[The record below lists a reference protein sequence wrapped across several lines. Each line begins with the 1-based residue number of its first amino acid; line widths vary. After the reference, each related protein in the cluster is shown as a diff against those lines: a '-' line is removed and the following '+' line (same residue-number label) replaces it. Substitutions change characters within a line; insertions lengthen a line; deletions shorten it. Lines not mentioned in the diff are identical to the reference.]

1 MNEVS
6 LFDLLREGKIDSCHQ
21 FVDQASSGGEDLV
34 KYLNTLLYYS
44 VSIKW
49 VNNIENHPLIIVNSI
64 KNIIADNRANPSKK
78 LLFYCLQIL
87 TEKPIRDNDDEYI
100 NDIIKDGVGSTVF
113 VGSLEDAI
121 QSGDWEK
128 AKILAAKIFLASD
141 HSRAV
146 IDSIADLGLQDID
159 NNGLFIFHLLRAFHF
174 KQEKPHAWTYACCL
188 IDMLQSKPLPEPHIR
203 QGLEPNKLFDLV
215 LSYCDAEL
223 LVTYAS
229 ILRIWGGDYVR
240 QDSYNRE
247 ISHWL
252 YSKQSSKKKII
263 DKEES
268 EIVLEQSID
277 HKNFIQIAEN
287 IISKGNPISQSSKNI
302 VILEALRHIAKI
314 KSNKILY
321 YYVNELIT
329 S

>member
-49 VNNIENHPLIIVNSI
+49 VNSIENHPLIIVNSI

-188 IDMLQSKPLPEPHIR
+188 IDMLQSKPLPEPHSR

-268 EIVLEQSID
+268 EIVLEQSIN

>member
-268 EIVLEQSID
+268 EIVLEQSIN

-287 IISKGNPISQSSKNI
+287 IISKGNPNFFKF
-302 VILEALRHIAKI
+302 EF
-314 KSNKILY
+314 
-321 YYVNELIT
+321 
-329 S
+329 

>member
-49 VNNIENHPLIIVNSI
+49 VNSIENHPLIIVNSI

-223 LVTYAS
+223 LVTYVS

-268 EIVLEQSID
+268 EIVLEQSIN

>member
-64 KNIIADNRANPSKK
+64 KNIIADNRAKPSKK
-78 LLFYCLQIL
+78 LLYYCLQIL

-268 EIVLEQSID
+268 EIVLEQSIN

-314 KSNKILY
+314 KSNKIIY

>member
-268 EIVLEQSID
+268 EIVLEQSIN

-321 YYVNELIT
+321 YYINELIT

>member
-49 VNNIENHPLIIVNSI
+49 VNSIENHPLIIVNSI

-268 EIVLEQSID
+268 EIVLEQSIN

-321 YYVNELIT
+321 YYINELIT

>member
-49 VNNIENHPLIIVNSI
+49 VNSIENHPLIIVNSI

-188 IDMLQSKPLPEPHIR
+188 IEMLQSKPLPEPHIR

-268 EIVLEQSID
+268 EIVLEQSIN

>member
-49 VNNIENHPLIIVNSI
+49 VNSIENHPLIIVNSI

-141 HSRAV
+141 YSRAV

-188 IDMLQSKPLPEPHIR
+188 IDMLQSKPLPY
-203 QGLEPNKLFDLV
+203 G
-215 LSYCDAEL
+215 
-223 LVTYAS
+223 
-229 ILRIWGGDYVR
+229 
-240 QDSYNRE
+240 
-247 ISHWL
+247 
-252 YSKQSSKKKII
+252 
-263 DKEES
+263 
-268 EIVLEQSID
+268 
-277 HKNFIQIAEN
+277 
-287 IISKGNPISQSSKNI
+287 
-302 VILEALRHIAKI
+302 
-314 KSNKILY
+314 
-321 YYVNELIT
+321 
-329 S
+329 

>member
-49 VNNIENHPLIIVNSI
+49 VNSIENHPLIIVNSI

-268 EIVLEQSID
+268 KIVLEQSIN

>member
-21 FVDQASSGGEDLV
+21 FVDQASSGGENLV

-49 VNNIENHPLIIVNSI
+49 VNSIENHPLIIVNSI

-78 LLFYCLQIL
+78 LLFYCLRIL

-146 IDSIADLGLQDID
+146 IDIIAGLGLQNID
-159 NNGLFIFHLLRAFHF
+159 NNGLFIFHFLRAFHF
-174 KQEKPHAWTYACCL
+174 KQEKPHAWTYTCCL

-203 QGLEPNKLFDLV
+203 QGLEPNKLFDQV

-223 LVTYAS
+223 LVTYVS

-268 EIVLEQSID
+268 EIVLEQSIN

>member
-1 MNEVS
+1 M
-6 LFDLLREGKIDSCHQ
+6 
-21 FVDQASSGGEDLV
+21 
-34 KYLNTLLYYS
+34 
-44 VSIKW
+44 
-49 VNNIENHPLIIVNSI
+49 
-64 KNIIADNRANPSKK
+64 
-78 LLFYCLQIL
+78 
-87 TEKPIRDNDDEYI
+87 
-100 NDIIKDGVGSTVF
+100 
-113 VGSLEDAI
+113 
-121 QSGDWEK
+121 
-128 AKILAAKIFLASD
+128 
-141 HSRAV
+141 
-146 IDSIADLGLQDID
+146 
-159 NNGLFIFHLLRAFHF
+159 
-174 KQEKPHAWTYACCL
+174 
-188 IDMLQSKPLPEPHIR
+188 
-203 QGLEPNKLFDLV
+203 
-215 LSYCDAEL
+215 
-223 LVTYAS
+223 
-229 ILRIWGGDYVR
+229 RIWGGDYVR

>member
-6 LFDLLREGKIDSCHQ
+6 LFDLLWEGKSDSCHQ

-49 VNNIENHPLIIVNSI
+49 VNSIENHPLIIVNSI

-268 EIVLEQSID
+268 EIVLEQSIN

>member
-1 MNEVS
+1 M
-6 LFDLLREGKIDSCHQ
+6 
-21 FVDQASSGGEDLV
+21 
-34 KYLNTLLYYS
+34 
-44 VSIKW
+44 
-49 VNNIENHPLIIVNSI
+49 
-64 KNIIADNRANPSKK
+64 
-78 LLFYCLQIL
+78 
-87 TEKPIRDNDDEYI
+87 
-100 NDIIKDGVGSTVF
+100 
-113 VGSLEDAI
+113 
-121 QSGDWEK
+121 
-128 AKILAAKIFLASD
+128 ASD

-268 EIVLEQSID
+268 EIVLEQSIN

>member
-268 EIVLEQSID
+268 EIVLEQSIN

>member
-6 LFDLLREGKIDSCHQ
+6 LFDLLRKGKIDSCHQ
-21 FVDQASSGGEDLV
+21 FVDQASSGGENLV

-49 VNNIENHPLIIVNSI
+49 VNSIENHPLIIVNSI
-64 KNIIADNRANPSKK
+64 KNIIADNRAKPSKK
-78 LLFYCLQIL
+78 LLYYCLQIL
-87 TEKPIRDNDDEYI
+87 TEKPIRDNNNEYI
-100 NDIIKDGVGSTVF
+100 NDIKKDGVGSTVF

>member
-21 FVDQASSGGEDLV
+21 FVDQASSGGENLV

-49 VNNIENHPLIIVNSI
+49 VNSIKNHPLIIVNSI
-64 KNIIADNRANPSKK
+64 KNIIADNRAKPSKK
-78 LLFYCLQIL
+78 LLYYCLQIL
-87 TEKPIRDNDDEYI
+87 TEKPIRDNNNEYI
-100 NDIIKDGVGSTVF
+100 NDIKKDGVDSTVF

-121 QSGDWEK
+121 QSGEWEK

-268 EIVLEQSID
+268 EIVLEQSIN

-314 KSNKILY
+314 KSNKIIY

>member
-49 VNNIENHPLIIVNSI
+49 VNSIKNHPLIIVNSI

-78 LLFYCLQIL
+78 LLFYCLRIL

-268 EIVLEQSID
+268 EIVLEQSIN

-287 IISKGNPISQSSKNI
+287 IISKENPISQSSKNI

>member
-6 LFDLLREGKIDSCHQ
+6 LFDLLRKGKIDSCHQ
-21 FVDQASSGGEDLV
+21 FVDQAVLGGEDLV

-44 VSIKW
+44 ASIKW
-49 VNNIENHPLIIVNSI
+49 VNSADNHPLIIVNSI
-64 KNIIADNRANPSKK
+64 KNIIADNRAKPSKK
-78 LLFYCLQIL
+78 LLYYCLQIL
-87 TEKPIRDNDDEYI
+87 TEKPIRDNNNEYI
-100 NDIIKDGVGSTVF
+100 NDIKKDGVGSTVF

-128 AKILAAKIFLASD
+128 AKILAANIFLASD

-146 IDSIADLGLQDID
+146 IDIIADLGLQNID
-159 NNGLFIFHLLRAFHF
+159 NNGLFIFHFLRAFHF
-174 KQEKPHAWTYACCL
+174 KQEKPHAWTYTCCL

-203 QGLEPNKLFDLV
+203 QDLEPNKLFDQV

-223 LVTYAS
+223 LVTYVS

-314 KSNKILY
+314 KSNKIIY
-321 YYVNELIT
+321 YYVNELI
-329 S
+329 SS

>member
-49 VNNIENHPLIIVNSI
+49 VNSIENHPLIIVNSI

-268 EIVLEQSID
+268 EIVLEQSIN

>member
-49 VNNIENHPLIIVNSI
+49 VNSIENHPLIIVNSI

-100 NDIIKDGVGSTVF
+100 NDIIKNGVGSTVF

-268 EIVLEQSID
+268 EIVLEQSIN

-321 YYVNELIT
+321 Y
-329 S
+329 

>member
-21 FVDQASSGGEDLV
+21 FVDQASSGGENLV

-49 VNNIENHPLIIVNSI
+49 VNSIENHPLIIVNSI

-268 EIVLEQSID
+268 EIVLEQSIN

>member
-49 VNNIENHPLIIVNSI
+49 VNSIENHPLIIVNSI

-188 IDMLQSKPLPEPHIR
+188 IEMLQSKPLPEPHIR

-268 EIVLEQSID
+268 EIVLEQSIN

-321 YYVNELIT
+321 YYINELIT

>member
-49 VNNIENHPLIIVNSI
+49 VNSIENHPLIIVNSI

-268 EIVLEQSID
+268 EIVLEQSIN

-287 IISKGNPISQSSKNI
+287 IISKGYPISQSSKNI

>member
-188 IDMLQSKPLPEPHIR
+188 IDMLQSKPLPEPHSR

-268 EIVLEQSID
+268 EIVLEQSIN

-321 YYVNELIT
+321 YYINELIT

>member
-49 VNNIENHPLIIVNSI
+49 VNSIENHPLIIVNSI

-268 EIVLEQSID
+268 EIVVEQSIN

-287 IISKGNPISQSSKNI
+287 IISKGNPIKQSSKNI

>member
-21 FVDQASSGGEDLV
+21 FVDQASSGGENLV

-141 HSRAV
+141 YSRAV

-314 KSNKILY
+314 KSNKIIY
-321 YYVNELIT
+321 YYVNELI
-329 S
+329 SS

>member
-21 FVDQASSGGEDLV
+21 FVDQASSGGENLV

-49 VNNIENHPLIIVNSI
+49 VNSIENHPLIIVNSI

-188 IDMLQSKPLPEPHIR
+188 IDMLQSKPLPEPHSR

-268 EIVLEQSID
+268 EIVLEQSIN

>member
-21 FVDQASSGGEDLV
+21 FVDQASSGGENLV

-188 IDMLQSKPLPEPHIR
+188 IEMLQSKPLPEPHIR

-268 EIVLEQSID
+268 EIVLEQSIN

>member
-21 FVDQASSGGEDLV
+21 FVDQASSGGENLV

-49 VNNIENHPLIIVNSI
+49 VNSIENHPLIIVNSI

-268 EIVLEQSID
+268 EIVLEQSIN

-314 KSNKILY
+314 KSNKIIY
-321 YYVNELIT
+321 YYVNELI
-329 S
+329 SS

>member
-49 VNNIENHPLIIVNSI
+49 VNSIENHPLIIVNSI

-78 LLFYCLQIL
+78 LLFYCLRIL

-268 EIVLEQSID
+268 EIVLEQSIN

-287 IISKGNPISQSSKNI
+287 IISKENPISQSSKNI

-314 KSNKILY
+314 KSNKIIY
-321 YYVNELIT
+321 YYVNELI
-329 S
+329 SS

>member
-6 LFDLLREGKIDSCHQ
+6 LFDLLRKGKIDSCHQ
-21 FVDQASSGGEDLV
+21 FVDQAVLGGEDLV

-44 VSIKW
+44 FSIKW
-49 VNNIENHPLIIVNSI
+49 VNSIENHPLIIVNSI

-146 IDSIADLGLQDID
+146 IDIIAGLGLQNID
-159 NNGLFIFHLLRAFHF
+159 NNGLFIFHFLRAFHF

-268 EIVLEQSID
+268 EIVLEQSIN

-314 KSNKILY
+314 KSNKIIY
-321 YYVNELIT
+321 YYVNELI
-329 S
+329 SS

>member
-21 FVDQASSGGEDLV
+21 FVDQASSGGENLV

-49 VNNIENHPLIIVNSI
+49 VNSIENHPLIIVNSI

-146 IDSIADLGLQDID
+146 IDIIAGLGLQNID
-159 NNGLFIFHLLRAFHF
+159 NNGLFIFHFLRAFHF
-174 KQEKPHAWTYACCL
+174 KQEKPHAWTYTCCL

-314 KSNKILY
+314 KSNKIIY
-321 YYVNELIT
+321 YYVNELI
-329 S
+329 SS

>member
-6 LFDLLREGKIDSCHQ
+6 LFDLLREGKIDSCHK

-49 VNNIENHPLIIVNSI
+49 VNSIENHPLIIVNSI

-100 NDIIKDGVGSTVF
+100 NDIIKNGVGSTVF
-113 VGSLEDAI
+113 VGRLEDAI

-268 EIVLEQSID
+268 EIVLEQSIN

>member
-49 VNNIENHPLIIVNSI
+49 VNSIENHPLIIVNSI

-268 EIVLEQSID
+268 EIVLEQSIN

-314 KSNKILY
+314 KSNKIIY

>member
-49 VNNIENHPLIIVNSI
+49 VNSIENHPLIIVNSI
-64 KNIIADNRANPSKK
+64 KNIIADNRAKPSKK

-268 EIVLEQSID
+268 EIVLEQSIN

>member
-21 FVDQASSGGEDLV
+21 FVDQASSGGENLV

-49 VNNIENHPLIIVNSI
+49 VNSIENHPLIIVNSI

-203 QGLEPNKLFDLV
+203 QDLEPNKLFDQV

-223 LVTYAS
+223 LVTYVS

-268 EIVLEQSID
+268 EIVLEQSIN

-314 KSNKILY
+314 KSNKIIY
-321 YYVNELIT
+321 YYVNELI
-329 S
+329 SS

>member
-49 VNNIENHPLIIVNSI
+49 VNSIENHPLIIVNSI
-64 KNIIADNRANPSKK
+64 KNIIADNRAKPSKN

-268 EIVLEQSID
+268 EIVLEQSIN

-314 KSNKILY
+314 KSNKIIY